1 MLLTLRCALRA
12 VSALMFVLIIA
23 FLGLLP
29 LLGAAE
35 GSGRCTGNGTA

>member
-12 VSALMFVLIIA
+12 DSALMFVLIIA

-35 GSGRCTGNGTA
+35 GSGRYTGNGTA